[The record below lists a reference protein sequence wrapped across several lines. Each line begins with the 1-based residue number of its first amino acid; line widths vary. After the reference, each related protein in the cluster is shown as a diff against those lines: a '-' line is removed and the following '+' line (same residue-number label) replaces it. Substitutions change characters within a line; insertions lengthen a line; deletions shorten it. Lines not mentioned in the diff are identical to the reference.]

1 MATDWYYTRAG
12 SRTGPIST
20 DEVRRLLAA
29 DGFPADALVWR
40 EGLTNWQ
47 RPGDFP
53 EFALH
58 KPPPSPPPLPPLAP
72 APQRIT
78 ARSQTK
84 RVIKAALAGL
94 VVSIVVAAVGVM
106 SEGRVHPIDPYQI
119 LNPEIIAN
127 WIGRLG
133 FIPLI
138 FVIGAIASTSRRVPV
153 WVSAVNL
160 LGAVVGIS
168 IIVGL
173 GIVVMA
179 AIHPIKELPFAAAG
193 ADRDSFIKD
202 GTQSC
207 IRRQR
212 GLPANQGVSEK
223 TFSDFCGCY
232 VGSLADSFSKDDV
245 KYQVEHSGQ
254 FSPTAIAKMTASYEQ
269 CQAKVR

>member
-1 MATDWYYTRAG
+1 
-12 SRTGPIST
+12 
-20 DEVRRLLAA
+20 LA
-29 DGFPADALVWR
+29 
-40 EGLTNWQ
+40 
-47 RPGDFP
+47 
-53 EFALH
+53 
-58 KPPPSPPPLPPLAP
+58 S
-72 APQRIT
+72 APQRT

-94 VVSIVVAAVGVM
+94 VVSIAIAAVGVM

-138 FVIGAIASTSRRVPV
+138 FVIVAIASSFRRAPL
-153 WVSAVNL
+153 WASAVNL

-173 GIVVMA
+173 GIVVVT
-179 AIHPIKELPFAAAG
+179 AIHPINDFPFAAAG

-202 GTQSC
+202 GIQSC

-212 GLPANQGVSEK
+212 GLPENQGVSEK

-232 VGSLADSFSKDDV
+232 VGLTADSVSKDEV
-245 KYQVEHSGQ
+245 KYQVEHPGQ
-254 FSPTAIAKMTASYEQ
+254 FSPTAIAKMTASYEK
-269 CQAKVR
+269 CRAKVR